1 MLVPVFTTVHISQV
15 TSRDGSSTLVL
26 VLKSALSTFFEV
38 LDGAFKHLTKLST
51 CACACT

>member
-1 MLVPVFTTVHISQV
+1 MPLVCLLTFNMHNRDIS
-15 TSRDGSSTLVL
+15 RHGSSTLVL

-51 CACACT
+51 CACT